1 MSNTINSFEI
11 LPKCVPRGLRNF
23 CPVAVVAV
31 GVTLLFQK
39 NPKRPESSLIKNYS
53 SLFHL

>member
-1 MSNTINSFEI
+1 MSVSNTINSFEI

-39 NPKRPESSLIKNYS
+39 DLKAP
-53 SLFHL
+53 